1 MAIPHFNKTL
11 EILPGFLP
19 DNNTEVIYT
28 TSYNTSFWGNYSI
41 IPNNDTNSTPDGY
54 PPRPESRYD
63 VWQQVIITIV
73 LIALTTGTVIGNSLV
88 CIAVGLVKRLQTP
101 SNLLILSL
109 AVSDL
114 LVAICVMPFNAAYEV
129 MSYWSLGEV
138 VCDLFTSLDVIL
150 CTASILNLCMISVDR
165 YFVITRPFKYAMKR
179 TPRRMGLMV
188 AGVWSG
194 SVIISIPPLL
204 GWKTVR
210 PPWHC
215 LISQEI
221 GYQIYATFG
230 AFYLPLTVM
239 LVVYFRIWRV
249 SSRLTK
255 SENKSKLGSID
266 KGNDQIYLPSKKSS
280 KSSGISDNAIMGNGN
295 LKNGNY
301 DGDDASMEMLGQG
314 NHLKVNDG
322 KRRFTLRSFL
332 TKNTKLASSSKE
344 AKATKT
350 LGVIM
355 GGFVAC
361 WLPFFILAVIRP
373 FCGLQEQYCS
383 IPPWL
388 GSVFVWLGY
397 FNSFLNPLIY
407 ARFNRDFR
415 TPFKEILCFRCKGI
429 NSRIRS
435 ESYVEQYG
443 PDPTFRDSLR
453 PQTDTIVRY
462 NSQGHTIVHVGNGN
476 ACPDESKL

>member
-1 MAIPHFNKTL
+1 MANLVFNKTL
-11 EILPGFLP
+11 AVFP
-19 DNNTEVIYT
+19 DLSNDTAVIYT
-28 TSYNTSFWGNYSI
+28 TRFNSSGNISSFSG
-41 IPNNDTNSTPDGY
+41 NDTTIAEGY
-54 PPRPESRYD
+54 PPRPDSRYEI
-63 VWQQVIITIV
+63 WQQVLITIV
-73 LIALTTGTVIGNSLV
+73 LVLLTTGTIIGNSLV
-88 CIAVGLVKRLQTP
+88 CIAVGIVKRLQTP

-165 YFVITRPFKYAMKR
+165 YLVITRPFKYAMKR
-179 TPRRMGLMV
+179 TPRRMGIMI
-188 AGVWSG
+188 ACVWGG

-204 GWKTVR
+204 GWKTER

-221 GYQIYATFG
+221 GYQIYATLG
-230 AFYLPLTVM
+230 AFYVPLTVM
-239 LVVYFRIWRV
+239 LFVYFRIWKV
-249 SSRLTK
+249 SSRLMK

-280 KSSGISDNAIMGNGN
+280 KSSGISENTIVGNGN

-301 DGDDASMEMLGQG
+301 DGDDPSMEMLG
-314 NHLKVNDG
+314 NTVKASNG

-332 TKNTKLASSSKE
+332 TKNSRVASSSKE

-373 FCGLQEQYCS
+373 FCGAQEQYCS

-407 ARFNRDFR
+407 ARFNREFR

-453 PQTDTIVRY
+453 PPTETIVRY